1 MTFVPTDQ
9 QHQWPPHPLLI
20 PELRDP
26 ITETLTFRDF
36 VACAR
41 VSRLWH
47 HVFTPYVWHTLAGSK
62 RFPDDFSRQGR
73 HVRALV
79 EVHTAQADILL
90 DRMREHCLYL
100 ESVQLTWHGFYED
113 QFEMFFLGI
122 KPEIRGIEGRPVPV
136 VRPKPANLRQP
147 KAVSGTE
154 AGTTIS
160 SQKEALA
167 LPNSRSEGS
176 NSSVESRATSSP
188 SPPELIQQ
196 QGTRRVPV
204 ERDLVRMK
212 LSPESLSVIARA
224 AGRAIPKTEAKKVI
238 IIRSSAKDED
248 DDSHPNDS
256 EHRSKDTS
264 IVQGS
269 SPTNKVRLP
278 DLPGTI
284 PDNPNA
290 FLSNTLHTLVLQVH
304 HETIVA
310 ILLWLTRAGLQ
321 GRLQG
326 LRRFEI
332 SAHESMSIMTSKGK
346 RYVPV
351 STLTSSANPIHAG
364 VLHDFWAVFPGLEIC
379 AVQASQITDDQT
391 EISSRSMSLLPQ
403 GSGPVTTSSGT
414 NSSRAMTTQEAYQIK
429 RGHIARC
436 GRHPGYLSEV
446 VSTLAVIHRL
456 TTQDPS
462 LGISGVTQLQLKNCI
477 STSSFSTLLSR
488 VPQLTHLTVQRLES
502 PEQLEALR
510 SLCPKL
516 SHFSYMG
523 SPPERGTTIV
533 TGFQWGKF
541 FKAMASTLESLV
553 LKNVLVEDQDL
564 RILSLACSRTL
575 RILSY
580 TPGNVTGCSW
590 KGAKAVLEN
599 CRALESCTLCCYGP
613 VDGLFLPDAE
623 FLTLLL
629 DEGIPQE
636 EEEAG
641 RNNKWACRDTLHTL
655 CLYDLIQYNTES
667 NHKLFDRLS
676 SLRRIRALTIT
687 GRGLSLEALLGPQSL
702 RGGAVLPGSGT
713 SSSSSSSSPEE
724 LEVLEPAQSL
734 YPFLES
740 IDLPR
745 LTKRLTPEDLLA
757 LLRAL
762 PRLRWIDV
770 GGGYEVDT
778 LIWLETER
786 RDLLTTFLR

>member
-1 MTFVPTDQ
+1 MTLVHTDQ
-9 QHQWPPHPLLI
+9 HHQWPPHPLLI

-41 VSRLWH
+41 VSRLWY
-47 HVFTPYVWHTLAGSK
+47 HVFTPYVWHTLSGSK

-73 HVRALV
+73 HVRALA

-90 DRMREHCLYL
+90 DRMRENCLYL

-122 KPEIRGIEGRPVPV
+122 KPEIRCSGGRPAPV

-147 KAVSGTE
+147 KAGSGTE
-154 AGTTIS
+154 AGTTTTTTS
-160 SQKEALA
+160 LKEALA

-176 NSSVESRATSSP
+176 SSNLEIGTTSSP
-188 SPPELIQQ
+188 SPPEQIQQ
-196 QGTRRVPV
+196 QRTRRAPM
-204 ERDLVRMK
+204 EKDLVRTK
-212 LSPESLSVIARA
+212 LSPEAFSIVARA
-224 AGRAIPKTEAKKVI
+224 AGRAIPKTEPKRVPI
-238 IIRSSAKDED
+238 GRPRTKDED
-248 DDSHPNDS
+248 DDSHLNDS
-256 EHRSKDTS
+256 KHRSEDTS
-264 IVQGS
+264 VVQGS
-269 SPTNKVRLP
+269 SPTNNVRLP

-284 PDNPNA
+284 PDTPNA

-304 HETIVA
+304 HETILA

-326 LRRFEI
+326 LRQFEI

-351 STLTSSANPIHAG
+351 STSISSANQIHAG

-379 AVQASQITDDQT
+379 AVQAQITDDQT
-391 EISSRSMSLLPQ
+391 EIPSRSVSLLTQ
-403 GSGPVTTSSGT
+403 GSGPTTIASGA
-414 NSSRAMTTQEAYQIK
+414 NSYRAMATHEAYQIK

-456 TTQDPS
+456 TTKDPS
-462 LGISGVTQLQLKNCI
+462 LGISGVTQLQLKDCI

-488 VPQLTHLTVQRLES
+488 VPHLTHLTVQRLES
-502 PEQLEALR
+502 PGQLEALP

-516 SHFSYMG
+516 SHFSFMG
-523 SPPERGTTIV
+523 PPPERGATIV
-533 TGFQWGKF
+533 IGFQWGKF

-553 LKNVLVEDQDL
+553 LKNVLVDDQGL
-564 RILSLACSRTL
+564 RVLSLACSRTL
-575 RILSY
+575 RILSF

-599 CRALESCTLCCYGP
+599 CRVLESCTLNCYGP

-623 FLTLLL
+623 LSALLL
-629 DEGIPQE
+629 EEEGVPQQE
-636 EEEAG
+636 EVG
-641 RNNKWACRDTLHTL
+641 GNNTWACRDTLHTL
-655 CLYDLIQYNTES
+655 CLYGLILYNAES
-667 NHKLFDRLS
+667 NHKLFERLS

-702 RGGAVLPGSGT
+702 GGDAVLPGSST
-713 SSSSSSSSPEE
+713 SSSSSSSPEE
-724 LEVLEPAQSL
+724 LEVPSPAQSL
-734 YPFLES
+734 HPYLES

-762 PRLRWIDV
+762 PRLRWMDV